1 MCTDATREAVV
12 CSEVDV
18 AWQDLIS
25 KDLAL

>member
-1 MCTDATREAVV
+1 MCTDATREVVV
-12 CSEVDV
+12 CPEVDV